1 MVMASDTVSGSSGD
15 PGDVLEA
22 VGRSWGWLLLLGVL
36 TLLFG
41 VALLVWPGKTLVVIA
56 TFLGVYLLV
65 SGIFQIVAG
74 FATSGLDGGMRALAV
89 VAGIVSVLL
98 GLFAFRSITHSVVL
112 LVLLIGFGW
121 LFRGLVRM
129 IAAIAD
135 KTTVA
140 RGWQIAE
147 GLLGALAGVVIL
159 VWPAPS
165 LQVLAWISGIIF
177 VLLGLIEVVAAFK
190 VRRLA

>member
-1 MVMASDTVSGSSGD
+1 MVSDTVGGSSGD

-22 VGRSWGWLLLLGVL
+22 VGRSWGWLLMLGIFS
-36 TLLFG
+36 LLFG
-41 VALLVWPGKTLVVIA
+41 IVLLVWPGKTLVVLA
-56 TFLGVYLLV
+56 VFLGVYLLV

-74 FATSGLDGGMRALAV
+74 FATTGLDGGMRALAIV
-89 VAGIVSVLL
+89 SGIVSVLL
-98 GLFAFRSITHSVVL
+98 GLFAFRSIAHSVVL

-135 KTTVA
+135 KTTFA

-147 GLLGALAGVVIL
+147 GLLGALAGLVIL
-159 VWPAPS
+159 IWPAPS
-165 LQVLAWISGIIF
+165 LQVLAWVSGIMF
-177 VLLGLIEVVAAFK
+177 VLLGIVEVIAAFT

>member
-1 MVMASDTVSGSSGD
+1 MASDTVSGASGD

-22 VGRSWGWLLLLGVL
+22 VGRSWGWLLMLGVF

-56 TFLGVYLLV
+56 TFLGIYLLL

-74 FATSGLDGGMRALAV
+74 FATSGLDGGMRALAI

-98 GLFAFRSITHSVVL
+98 GLFAFRSVTHSVVL

-147 GLLGALAGVVIL
+147 GLFGALAGVVIL

-165 LQVLAWISGIIF
+165 LQVLAWVSGIIF

>member
-1 MVMASDTVSGSSGD
+1 MASDTVSGSSGD

>member
-1 MVMASDTVSGSSGD
+1 MASDTVSGSSGD

-22 VGRSWGWLLLLGVL
+22 VGRSWGWLLMLGIFS
-36 TLLFG
+36 LLFG
-41 VALLVWPGKTLVVIA
+41 IVLLVWPGKTLVVLA
-56 TFLGVYLLV
+56 VFLGVYLLV

-74 FATSGLDGGMRALAV
+74 FATTGLDGGMRALAIV
-89 VAGIVSVLL
+89 SGIVSVLL

-129 IAAIAD
+129 ISAIAD
-135 KTTVA
+135 KTTFA

-165 LQVLAWISGIIF
+165 LQVLAWVSGLVL
-177 VLLGLIEVVAAFK
+177 VLLGLIEVFAAFK
-190 VRRLA
+190 IRRLA

>member
-1 MVMASDTVSGSSGD
+1 MASDTVSGSSGD

-22 VGRSWGWLLLLGVL
+22 VGRSWGWVLLLGVL

-41 VALLVWPGKTLVVIA
+41 LALLVWPGKTLVVIA
-56 TFLGVYLLV
+56 TLLGVYLLV

-74 FATSGLDGGMRALAV
+74 FATTGLDGGMRALAI

-129 IAAIAD
+129 ISAIAD
-135 KTTVA
+135 KTTFA

-165 LQVLAWISGIIF
+165 LQVLAWVSGF
-177 VLLGLIEVVAAFK
+177 VLVLLGLIEVFAAFK
-190 VRRLA
+190 IRRLA

>member
-1 MVMASDTVSGSSGD
+1 MVSDTVSGSSGD

-22 VGRSWGWLLLLGVL
+22 VGRSWGWLLMLGVF

-41 VALLVWPGKTLVVIA
+41 VVLLVWPGKTLVVIA
-56 TFLGVYLLV
+56 VFLGFYLLL

-74 FATSGLDGGMRALAV
+74 FATTGLDGGMRALAI

-98 GLFAFRSITHSVVL
+98 GLFAFRSITHSVAL

-165 LQVLAWISGIIF
+165 LQVLAWVSGVIF
-177 VLLGLIEVVAAFK
+177 VLLGLIEVFAAFK

>member
-1 MVMASDTVSGSSGD
+1 MVSETVGGSSGD

-22 VGRSWGWLLLLGVL
+22 VGRSWGWLLMLGVF

-41 VALLVWPGKTLVVIA
+41 VVLLVWPGKTLVVIA
-56 TFLGVYLLV
+56 VFLGIYLLL

-74 FATSGLDGGMRALAV
+74 FATTGLDGGMRALAI

-98 GLFAFRSITHSVVL
+98 GLFAFRSIAHSVVL

-147 GLLGALAGVVIL
+147 GLLGAMAGVVIL

-165 LQVLAWISGIIF
+165 LQVLAWVSGIIF
-177 VLLGLIEVVAAFK
+177 LLLGLIEVVAAFK

>member
-1 MVMASDTVSGSSGD
+1 MVSDTVSGSSGD

-22 VGRSWGWLLLLGVL
+22 VGRSWGWLLMLGVF

-41 VALLVWPGKTLVVIA
+41 VVLLVWPGKTLVVIA
-56 TFLGVYLLV
+56 AFLGIYLLL

-74 FATSGLDGGMRALAV
+74 FATSGLDGGMRALAI

-165 LQVLAWISGIIF
+165 LQVLAWVSGVIL
-177 VLLGLIEVVAAFK
+177 VLLGLIEVFAAFK

>member
-1 MVMASDTVSGSSGD
+1 MVSDTVSGSSGD

-22 VGRSWGWLLLLGVL
+22 VGRSWGWLLMLGVFP
-36 TLLFG
+36 LLFG
-41 VALLVWPGKTLVVIA
+41 VVLLVWPGKTLVVIA
-56 TFLGVYLLV
+56 AFLGIYLLL

-74 FATSGLDGGMRALAV
+74 FATSGLDGGMRALAI

-165 LQVLAWISGIIF
+165 LQVLAWVSGVIF
-177 VLLGLIEVVAAFK
+177 VLLGLIEVFAAFK

>member
-1 MVMASDTVSGSSGD
+1 MASDTVSGSSGD

-22 VGRSWGWLLLLGVL
+22 VGRSWGWLLMLGVF

-41 VALLVWPGKTLVVIA
+41 VVLLVWPGKTLVVIA
-56 TFLGVYLLV
+56 VFLGIYLLV

-98 GLFAFRSITHSVVL
+98 GLFAFRSIAHSVVL

>member
-1 MVMASDTVSGSSGD
+1 MASDTVSGSSGD

-22 VGRSWGWLLLLGVL
+22 VGRSWGWLLMLGVL

-41 VALLVWPGKTLVVIA
+41 VVLLVWPGKTLVVIA
-56 TFLGVYLLV
+56 VFLGIYLLV

-98 GLFAFRSITHSVVL
+98 GLFAFRSIAHSVVL

-165 LQVLAWISGIIF
+165 LQVLAWISGIIL

>member
-1 MVMASDTVSGSSGD
+1 MASDTVSGSSGD

-22 VGRSWGWLLLLGVL
+22 VGRSWGWVLLLGVL

-41 VALLVWPGKTLVVIA
+41 LALLVWPGKTLVVIA
-56 TFLGVYLLV
+56 TLLGVYLLV

-74 FATSGLDGGMRALAV
+74 FATTGLDGGMRALAI

-129 IAAIAD
+129 ISAIAD
-135 KTTVA
+135 KTTFA

-165 LQVLAWISGIIF
+165 LQVLAWVSGLVL
-177 VLLGLIEVVAAFK
+177 VLLGLIEVFAAFK
-190 VRRLA
+190 IRRLA

>member
-1 MVMASDTVSGSSGD
+1 MVSDTVSGSSGD

-22 VGRSWGWLLLLGVL
+22 VGRSWGWLLMLGVF

-41 VALLVWPGKTLVVIA
+41 VVLLVWPGKTLVVIA
-56 TFLGVYLLV
+56 AFLGIYLLL

-74 FATSGLDGGMRALAV
+74 FATSGLDGGMRALAI

-165 LQVLAWISGIIF
+165 LQVLAWVSGVIF
-177 VLLGLIEVVAAFK
+177 VLLGLIEVFAAFK

>member
-1 MVMASDTVSGSSGD
+1 MASDTASGSSGD

-22 VGRSWGWLLLLGVL
+22 VGRSWGWLLMLGVL

-41 VALLVWPGKTLVVIA
+41 VVLLVWPGKTLVVIA
-56 TFLGVYLLV
+56 VFLGIYLLV

-98 GLFAFRSITHSVVL
+98 GLFAFRSIAHSVVL

-159 VWPAPS
+159 IWPAPS

>member
-1 MVMASDTVSGSSGD
+1 MVSDTVGGSSGD

-22 VGRSWGWLLLLGVL
+22 VGRSWGWLLMLGVF

-41 VALLVWPGKTLVVIA
+41 VVLLVWPGKTLVVIA
-56 TFLGVYLLV
+56 AFLGIYLLL

-74 FATSGLDGGMRALAV
+74 FATSGLDGGMRALAI

-165 LQVLAWISGIIF
+165 LQVLAWVSGVIF
-177 VLLGLIEVVAAFK
+177 VLLGLIEVFAAFK

>member
-1 MVMASDTVSGSSGD
+1 MVSDTVGGSSGD

-22 VGRSWGWLLLLGVL
+22 VGRSWGWLLMLGIFS
-36 TLLFG
+36 LLFG
-41 VALLVWPGKTLVVIA
+41 IVLLVWPGKTLVVLA
-56 TFLGVYLLV
+56 VFLGVYLLV

-74 FATSGLDGGMRALAV
+74 FATTGLDGGMRALAIV
-89 VAGIVSVLL
+89 SGIVSVLL
-98 GLFAFRSITHSVVL
+98 GLFAFRSIAHSVVL

-135 KTTVA
+135 KTTFA

-159 VWPAPS
+159 IWPAPS
-165 LQVLAWISGIIF
+165 LQVLAWVSGIMF
-177 VLLGLIEVVAAFK
+177 VLLGIVEVIAAFT

>member
-1 MVMASDTVSGSSGD
+1 MVSDTVGGSSGD

-22 VGRSWGWLLLLGVL
+22 VGRSWGWVLLLGVL

-41 VALLVWPGKTLVVIA
+41 LALLVWPGKTLVVIA
-56 TFLGVYLLV
+56 TLLGVYLLV

-74 FATSGLDGGMRALAV
+74 FATTGLDGGMRALAI

-129 IAAIAD
+129 ISAIAD
-135 KTTVA
+135 KTTFA

-165 LQVLAWISGIIF
+165 LQVLAWVSGLVL
-177 VLLGLIEVVAAFK
+177 VLLGLIEVFAAFK
-190 VRRLA
+190 IRRLA

>member
-1 MVMASDTVSGSSGD
+1 MASDTVSGSSGD

-22 VGRSWGWLLLLGVL
+22 VGRSWGWLLMLGVF

-41 VALLVWPGKTLVVIA
+41 VVLLVWPGKTLVVIA
-56 TFLGVYLLV
+56 VFLGIYLLV

-74 FATSGLDGGMRALAV
+74 FATSGLDGGMRALAI

-98 GLFAFRSITHSVVL
+98 GLFAFRSIAHSVVL

>member
-1 MVMASDTVSGSSGD
+1 MVSETVGGSSGD

-22 VGRSWGWLLLLGVL
+22 VGRSWGWLLMLGVF

-41 VALLVWPGKTLVVIA
+41 VVLLVWPGKTLVVIA
-56 TFLGVYLLV
+56 ALLGIYLLL

-74 FATSGLDGGMRALAV
+74 FATTGLDGGMRALAV

-98 GLFAFRSITHSVVL
+98 GLFAFRSIAHSVVL

-147 GLLGALAGVVIL
+147 GLLGAMAGVVIL

-165 LQVLAWISGIIF
+165 LQVLAWVSGIIF
-177 VLLGLIEVVAAFK
+177 LLLGLIEVVAAFK

>member
-1 MVMASDTVSGSSGD
+1 MASDTVSGSSGD

-41 VALLVWPGKTLVVIA
+41 VVLLVWPGKTLVVIA
-56 TFLGVYLLV
+56 VFLGIYLLV

-74 FATSGLDGGMRALAV
+74 FATSGLDGGMRALAI

-165 LQVLAWISGIIF
+165 LQVLAWVSGIIF

>member
-1 MVMASDTVSGSSGD
+1 MVSDTVGGSSGD

-22 VGRSWGWLLLLGVL
+22 VGRSWGWLLMLGVF

-41 VALLVWPGKTLVVIA
+41 VVLLVWPGKTLVVIA
-56 TFLGVYLLV
+56 VFLGFYLLL

-74 FATSGLDGGMRALAV
+74 FATTGLDGGMRALAI

-165 LQVLAWISGIIF
+165 LQVLAWVSGIIF
-177 VLLGLIEVVAAFK
+177 VLLGLIEVFAAFK

>member
-1 MVMASDTVSGSSGD
+1 MVSDTVSGSSGD

-22 VGRSWGWLLLLGVL
+22 VGRSWGWLLMLGVF

-41 VALLVWPGKTLVVIA
+41 VVLLVWPGKTLVVIA
-56 TFLGVYLLV
+56 AFLGIYLLL

-74 FATSGLDGGMRALAV
+74 FATTGLDGGMRALAI

-165 LQVLAWISGIIF
+165 LQVLAWVSGVIL
-177 VLLGLIEVVAAFK
+177 VLLGLIEVFAAFK

>member
-1 MVMASDTVSGSSGD
+1 MMSGLFPTLVAAAMTVGSLHSLAPDHWVPFAALARAQGW
-15 PGDVLEA
+15 P
-22 VGRSWGWLLLLGVL
+22 VGRTARV
-36 TLLFG
+36 TLLCGFG
-41 VALLVWPGKTLVVIA
+41 HVT
-56 TFLGVYLLV
+56 
-65 SGIFQIVAG
+65 
-74 FATSGLDGGMRALAV
+74 
-89 VAGIVSVLL
+89 VSVLL
-98 GLFAFRSITHSVVL
+98 GLFAFRSIAHSVVL

-121 LFRGLVRM
+121 LFRGLVRV
-129 IAAIAD
+129 ISAIAD

-165 LQVLAWISGIIF
+165 LQVLAWISGIILL
-177 VLLGLIEVVAAFK
+177 LLGLIEVVAAFK

>member
-1 MVMASDTVSGSSGD
+1 MVSDTVGGSSGD

-22 VGRSWGWLLLLGVL
+22 VGRSWGWLLMLGVF

-41 VALLVWPGKTLVVIA
+41 VVLLVWPGKTLVVIA
-56 TFLGVYLLV
+56 VFLGFYLLL

-74 FATSGLDGGMRALAV
+74 FATTGLDGGMRALAI

-98 GLFAFRSITHSVVL
+98 GLFAFRSIAHSVVL

-129 IAAIAD
+129 ISAIAD

-177 VLLGLIEVVAAFK
+177 LLLGLIEVVAAVK

>member
-1 MVMASDTVSGSSGD
+1 MVSDTVGGSSGD

-22 VGRSWGWLLLLGVL
+22 VGRSWGWLLMLGVF

-41 VALLVWPGKTLVVIA
+41 VVLLVWPGKTLVVIA
-56 TFLGVYLLV
+56 VFLGFYLLL

-74 FATSGLDGGMRALAV
+74 FATTGLDGGMRALAI

-165 LQVLAWISGIIF
+165 LQVLAWVSGVIF
-177 VLLGLIEVVAAFK
+177 VLLGLIEVFAAFK

>member
-1 MVMASDTVSGSSGD
+1 MVSETVGGSSGD

-22 VGRSWGWLLLLGVL
+22 VGRSWGWLLMLGVF

-41 VALLVWPGKTLVVIA
+41 VVLLVWPGKTLVVIA
-56 TFLGVYLLV
+56 VFLGFYLLL

-74 FATSGLDGGMRALAV
+74 FATTGLDGGMRALAI

-98 GLFAFRSITHSVVL
+98 GLFAFRSIAHSVVL

-121 LFRGLVRM
+121 LFRGLVRV
-129 IAAIAD
+129 ISAIAD

-165 LQVLAWISGIIF
+165 LQVLAWISGIILL
-177 VLLGLIEVVAAFK
+177 LLGLIEVVAAFK